1 MAPKPKPA
9 RFVFAV
15 GIALTVLTVMMW
27 ALAAPRASPISSTSP
42 IYRPE
47 LPLLY

>member
-1 MAPKPKPA
+1 MALKPKPA

-15 GIALTVLTVMMW
+15 GMALTILAVTAW
-27 ALAAPRASPISSTSP
+27 AVAAPSASL